1 VFLWFIGGSIA
12 LVWVVFHSTRLDYR
26 LIALG
31 AVLPGLEAVT
41 GHDGIL
47 HTLVA
52 PIAVLVVVMA
62 ATRRRRTARRRWLC
76 VPIGMFCH
84 LVLDG
89 VWTRKEWFWWPAFGT
104 NFPDLPSLVVD
115 RGLVVDLGLEVAGLA
130 VLIWAWRR
138 FELADPERRR
148 RLLTTG
154 TLDPALARGPEAGM

>member
-1 VFLWFIGGSIA
+1 MFFWFIGGSVA

-26 LIALG
+26 LLALG
-31 AVLPGLEAVT
+31 AVLPGVEFFT
-41 GHDGIL
+41 GRDWVA

-52 PIAVLVVVMA
+52 PIVVLAVVMV
-62 ATRRRRTARRRWLC
+62 ATRHRRTVRRRWLC

-89 VWTRKEWFWWPAFGT
+89 VWTRKEWFWWPAFGWG
-104 NFPDLPSLVVD
+104 FPDLASLVGE
-115 RGLVVDLGLEVAGLA
+115 RGLMVNLVLEVLGLA
-130 VLIWAWRR
+130 VLVWAWKR

-148 RLLTTG
+148 RLLRTG